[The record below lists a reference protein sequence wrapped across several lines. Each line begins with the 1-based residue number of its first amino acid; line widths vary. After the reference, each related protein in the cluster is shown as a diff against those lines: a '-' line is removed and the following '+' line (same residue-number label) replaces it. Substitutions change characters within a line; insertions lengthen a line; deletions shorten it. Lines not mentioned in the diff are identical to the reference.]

1 LENQTLIKFENF
13 TFKYKSQQEPTLK
26 NINFKARK
34 GEKIV
39 IIGPSGSGKS
49 TMAKAINSQI
59 PNTFVGDIKGK
70 VTILD
75 KDIENSSIF
84 DISLLV
90 GSVLQD
96 TDGQFVGLTVLED
109 IAFSLEN
116 DNVCQEKMIEIVKM
130 WANNLSI
137 VSLLDHKPNEI
148 SGGQKQRVSLA
159 GVLVSET
166 PILLLDEPLAN
177 LDPASG
183 LDTMRLV
190 DELNKK
196 YNYTVIVI
204 EHRLEEA
211 LNLNPDRILVVD
223 EGEILKDDSPSAILK
238 SDVLDKIGVRKPLYI
253 NALEYAA
260 IDLSRIQ
267 NLGSFDNITLSK
279 NDKDMLKSWADKI
292 NIIDLS
298 YKKEA
303 ILKVKDLS
311 FAYDGYNPVLKDVN
325 FTVNKGDVLSI
336 VGQNGAG
343 KSTLAKLL
351 CGFLRPSRGQIL
363 LNDTDTKNLSI
374 KQIAEK
380 IGYVLQN
387 PNAMISKTNVSEE
400 VGFGLKLRGASKE
413 EIDFKTEKV
422 LKICGLFPF
431 RNWPISALSYGQ
443 KRRVSIASILILN
456 PEILILDEPTS
467 GQDYRHYT
475 EIMEFIHKLN
485 KDYNLTILMISHDMH
500 LIQEYTQ
507 RSLVFAETGLLADTS
522 PKTLFSDVDLLEK
535 ASLAETSLSKLAR
548 AIDYDPEEFIEK
560 FISYERG
567 ELWMIKY

>member
-1 LENQTLIKFENF
+1 MENQTLIKFENF

-59 PNTFVGDIKGK
+59 PNTFAGDIKGK

-183 LDTMRLV
+183 LATMRLV

-223 EGEILKDDSPSAILK
+223 EGEILKDDSPNAILK

-292 NIIDLS
+292 NIIDSS

-325 FTVNKGDVLSI
+325 FTINKGDVLSI

-422 LKICGLFPF
+422 LKICGLFPL

>member
-1 LENQTLIKFENF
+1 MENQTLIKFENF

-59 PNTFVGDIKGK
+59 PNTFAGDIKGK

-116 DNVCQEKMIEIVKM
+116 DNVCQEKMIEIVKI

-183 LDTMRLV
+183 LATMRLV

-204 EHRLEEA
+204 EHRLEET

-238 SDVLDKIGVRKPLYI
+238 SDILAKIGVRKPLYI

-292 NIIDLS
+292 NIIDSS

-311 FAYDGYNPVLKDVN
+311 FAYDGYNPILKDVN
-325 FTVNKGDVLSI
+325 FTINKGDVLSI

-567 ELWMIKY
+567 EL

>member
-1 LENQTLIKFENF
+1 MENQTLIKFENF

-183 LDTMRLV
+183 LATMRLV

-211 LNLNPDRILVVD
+211 LNLKPDRILVVD

-238 SDVLDKIGVRKPLYI
+238 SDILAKIGVRKPLYI

-292 NIIDLS
+292 NIIDSS

-311 FAYDGYNPVLKDVN
+311 FAYDAYNPVLKDVN
-325 FTVNKGDVLSI
+325 FTINKGDVLSI

-567 ELWMIKY
+567 EL

>member
-1 LENQTLIKFENF
+1 MENQTLIKFENF

-59 PNTFVGDIKGK
+59 PNTFAGDIKGK

-183 LDTMRLV
+183 LATMRLV

-223 EGEILKDDSPSAILK
+223 EGEILKDDSTSAILK
-238 SDVLDKIGVRKPLYI
+238 SDILDKIGVRKPLYI

-292 NIIDLS
+292 NIIDSS

-325 FTVNKGDVLSI
+325 FTINKGDVLSI

-363 LNDTDTKNLSI
+363 LNGTDTKNLSI

>member
-1 LENQTLIKFENF
+1 MENQTLIKFENF

-183 LDTMRLV
+183 LATMRLV

-292 NIIDLS
+292 NIIDSS

-567 ELWMIKY
+567 EL

>member
-1 LENQTLIKFENF
+1 MENQTLIKFENF

-183 LDTMRLV
+183 LATMRLV

-211 LNLNPDRILVVD
+211 LNLKPDRILVVD

-238 SDVLDKIGVRKPLYI
+238 SDILAKIGVRKPLYI

-292 NIIDLS
+292 NIIDSS

-363 LNDTDTKNLSI
+363 LNGTDTKNLSI

-567 ELWMIKY
+567 EL

>member
-1 LENQTLIKFENF
+1 MENQTLIKFENF

-59 PNTFVGDIKGK
+59 PNTFAGDIKGK

-183 LDTMRLV
+183 LATMRLV

-211 LNLNPDRILVVD
+211 LNLKPDRILVVD

-238 SDVLDKIGVRKPLYI
+238 SDILAKIGVRKPLYI

-311 FAYDGYNPVLKDVN
+311 FAYDGYNPILKDVN
-325 FTVNKGDVLSI
+325 FTINKGDVLSI

-567 ELWMIKY
+567 EL

>member
-1 LENQTLIKFENF
+1 MENQTLIKFENF

-292 NIIDLS
+292 NIIDSS

-325 FTVNKGDVLSI
+325 FTINKGDVLSI

-456 PEILILDEPTS
+456 PEILILDEPTA

>member
-1 LENQTLIKFENF
+1 MENQTLIKFENF

-183 LDTMRLV
+183 LATMRLV

-238 SDVLDKIGVRKPLYI
+238 SDILAKIGVRKPLYI

-292 NIIDLS
+292 NIIDSS

-325 FTVNKGDVLSI
+325 FTINKGDVLSI

-567 ELWMIKY
+567 EL

>member
-1 LENQTLIKFENF
+1 MENQTLIKFENF

-75 KDIENSSIF
+75 KDIESSSIF

-183 LDTMRLV
+183 LATMRLV

-238 SDVLDKIGVRKPLYI
+238 SDILAKIGVRKPLYI

-292 NIIDLS
+292 NIIDSS

-311 FAYDGYNPVLKDVN
+311 FAYDGYNPILKDVN
-325 FTVNKGDVLSI
+325 FTINKGDVISI

-485 KDYNLTILMISHDMH
+485 KNYNLTILMISHDMH

-567 ELWMIKY
+567 EL

>member
-1 LENQTLIKFENF
+1 MENQTLIKFENF

-183 LDTMRLV
+183 LATMRLV

-223 EGEILKDDSPSAILK
+223 EGEILKDDSPNAILK

-292 NIIDLS
+292 NIIDSS

-325 FTVNKGDVLSI
+325 FTINKGDVLSI

-567 ELWMIKY
+567 EL

>member
-1 LENQTLIKFENF
+1 MENQTLIKFENF

-183 LDTMRLV
+183 LATMRLV

-223 EGEILKDDSPSAILK
+223 EGEILKDDSTSAILK
-238 SDVLDKIGVRKPLYI
+238 SDILDKIGVRKPLYI

-292 NIIDLS
+292 NIIDSS

-311 FAYDGYNPVLKDVN
+311 FAYDGYNPILKDVN
-325 FTVNKGDVLSI
+325 FTINKGDVISI

-363 LNDTDTKNLSI
+363 LNGTDTKNLSI

-548 AIDYDPEEFIEK
+548 TIDYDPEEFIEK

-567 ELWMIKY
+567 EL

>member
-1 LENQTLIKFENF
+1 MENQTLIKFENF

-292 NIIDLS
+292 NIIDSS

-325 FTVNKGDVLSI
+325 FTINKGDVLSI

-567 ELWMIKY
+567 EL

>member
-1 LENQTLIKFENF
+1 MENQTLIKFENF

-59 PNTFVGDIKGK
+59 PNTFAGDIKGK

-183 LDTMRLV
+183 LATMRLV

-238 SDVLDKIGVRKPLYI
+238 SDILAKIGVRKPLYI

-292 NIIDLS
+292 NIIDSS

-311 FAYDGYNPVLKDVN
+311 FAYDGYNPILKDVN
-325 FTVNKGDVLSI
+325 FTINKGDVISI

-363 LNDTDTKNLSI
+363 LNGTDTKNLSI

-567 ELWMIKY
+567 EL

>member
-1 LENQTLIKFENF
+1 MENQTLIKFENF

-59 PNTFVGDIKGK
+59 PNTFAGDIKGK

-116 DNVCQEKMIEIVKM
+116 DNVCQEKMIEIVKI

-183 LDTMRLV
+183 LATMRLV

-204 EHRLEEA
+204 EHRLEET

-238 SDVLDKIGVRKPLYI
+238 SDILAKIGVRKPLYI

-292 NIIDLS
+292 NIIDSS

-311 FAYDGYNPVLKDVN
+311 FAYDGYNPILKDVN
-325 FTVNKGDVLSI
+325 FTINKGDVISI

>member
-1 LENQTLIKFENF
+1 MENQTLIKFENF

-183 LDTMRLV
+183 LATMRLV

-223 EGEILKDDSPSAILK
+223 EGEILKDDSTSAILK
-238 SDVLDKIGVRKPLYI
+238 SDILDKIGVRKPLYI

-292 NIIDLS
+292 NIIDSS

-325 FTVNKGDVLSI
+325 FTINKGDVLSI

-456 PEILILDEPTS
+456 PEILILDEPTA

-567 ELWMIKY
+567 EL

>member
-1 LENQTLIKFENF
+1 MENQTLIKFENF

-59 PNTFVGDIKGK
+59 PNTFAGDIKGK

-183 LDTMRLV
+183 LATMRLV

-238 SDVLDKIGVRKPLYI
+238 SDILAKIGVRKPLYI

-292 NIIDLS
+292 NIIDSS

-325 FTVNKGDVLSI
+325 FTINKGDVLSI

-363 LNDTDTKNLSI
+363 LNGTDTENLSI

-567 ELWMIKY
+567 EL

>member
-1 LENQTLIKFENF
+1 MENQTLIKFENF

-49 TMAKAINSQI
+49 TMAKTINSQI

-183 LDTMRLV
+183 LATMRLV

-211 LNLNPDRILVVD
+211 LNLNPERILVVD
-223 EGEILKDDSPSAILK
+223 EGEILKDDSPNAILK
-238 SDVLDKIGVRKPLYI
+238 SDILAKIGVRKPLYI

-292 NIIDLS
+292 NIIDSS

-325 FTVNKGDVLSI
+325 FTINKGDVLSI

>member
-1 LENQTLIKFENF
+1 MENQTLIKFENF

-183 LDTMRLV
+183 LATMRLV

-211 LNLNPDRILVVD
+211 LNLKPDRILVVD

-238 SDVLDKIGVRKPLYI
+238 SDILDKIGVRKPLYI

-292 NIIDLS
+292 NIIDSS

-311 FAYDGYNPVLKDVN
+311 FAYDGYNPILKDVN
-325 FTVNKGDVLSI
+325 FTINKGDVISI

-363 LNDTDTKNLSI
+363 LNGTDTKNLSI

>member
-1 LENQTLIKFENF
+1 MENQTLIKFENF

-183 LDTMRLV
+183 LATMRLV

-211 LNLNPDRILVVD
+211 LNLNPDRILVVN

-238 SDVLDKIGVRKPLYI
+238 SDILDKIGVRKPLYI

-292 NIIDLS
+292 NIIDSS

-311 FAYDGYNPVLKDVN
+311 FAYDGYNPILKDVN
-325 FTVNKGDVLSI
+325 FTINKGDVLSI

-363 LNDTDTKNLSI
+363 LNGTDTKNLSI

-567 ELWMIKY
+567 EL

>member
-1 LENQTLIKFENF
+1 MENQTLIKFENF

-211 LNLNPDRILVVD
+211 LNLKPDRILVVD

-292 NIIDLS
+292 NIIDSS

-567 ELWMIKY
+567 EL

>member
-1 LENQTLIKFENF
+1 MENQTLIKFENF

-183 LDTMRLV
+183 LATMRLV

-238 SDVLDKIGVRKPLYI
+238 SDILDKIGVRKPLYI

-292 NIIDLS
+292 NIIDSS

-325 FTVNKGDVLSI
+325 FTINKGDVLSI

-363 LNDTDTKNLSI
+363 LNGTDTKNLSI

-567 ELWMIKY
+567 EL

>member
-1 LENQTLIKFENF
+1 MENQTLIKFENF

-116 DNVCQEKMIEIVKM
+116 DNVCQEKMIETVKM

-183 LDTMRLV
+183 LATMRLV

-223 EGEILKDDSPSAILK
+223 EGEILKDDSPNAILK

-292 NIIDLS
+292 NIIDSS

-325 FTVNKGDVLSI
+325 FTINKGDVLSI

-351 CGFLRPSRGQIL
+351 CGFLRPNRGQIL

-567 ELWMIKY
+567 EL

>member
-1 LENQTLIKFENF
+1 MENQTLIKFENF

-292 NIIDLS
+292 NIIDSS

-325 FTVNKGDVLSI
+325 FTINKGDVLSI

>member
-1 LENQTLIKFENF
+1 MENQTLIKFENF

-211 LNLNPDRILVVD
+211 LNLKPDRILVVD

-292 NIIDLS
+292 NIIDSS

>member
-1 LENQTLIKFENF
+1 MENQTLIKFENF

-183 LDTMRLV
+183 LATMRLV

-211 LNLNPDRILVVD
+211 LNLKPDRILVVD

-238 SDVLDKIGVRKPLYI
+238 SDILAKIGVRKPLYI

-292 NIIDLS
+292 NIIDSS

-325 FTVNKGDVLSI
+325 FTINKGDVLSI

-363 LNDTDTKNLSI
+363 LNGTDTKNLSI

-567 ELWMIKY
+567 EL

>member
-1 LENQTLIKFENF
+1 MENQTLIKFENF

-75 KDIENSSIF
+75 KDIESSSIF

-204 EHRLEEA
+204 EHRLEET

-292 NIIDLS
+292 NIIDSS

-325 FTVNKGDVLSI
+325 FTINKGDVLSI

-363 LNDTDTKNLSI
+363 LNGTDTKNLSI

-456 PEILILDEPTS
+456 PEILILDEPTA

-567 ELWMIKY
+567 EL